1 MCHNSP
7 MVRCNHPF
15 NHTDRRCQF
24 PACRLY
30 FLHRENTI
38 QLADHEVTH
47 VRFDPY
53 QRASGL
59 VLARLSGRIGYRAGG
74 RWHDSTL
81 RYPPGSV
88 STLWST
94 QHDESVEL
102 DVALTCKER
111 KSRETRD
118 TPEIEVI
125 GARLSIGAA
134 AAVLLLL
141 ASLHVLS
148 PEFDP
153 SFRMV
158 SEYALGHYGWVLSLM
173 FLAWGISSWALA
185 VALWSR
191 VKTRAGKVGLWFLV
205 IAGLGEAMASVF
217 DITHDPG
224 HSIAGVL
231 GIVGF
236 PIAAVLLSVS
246 FGRLH
251 AWRDVKRPLIW
262 LANLSWISVVLLV
275 ATLVLMTVQFAQA
288 YGGQLPQHAPAQL
301 PSGVLGLDGWADRL
315 FVLSSCLWMLVAAWQ
330 AMKLAGRKEIHR

>member
-1 MCHNSP
+1 MKTVISK
-7 MVRCNHPF
+7 
-15 NHTDRRCQF
+15 DRT
-24 PACRLY
+24 PIA
-30 FLHRENTI
+30 
-38 QLADHEVTH
+38 
-47 VRFDPY
+47 FD
-53 QRASGL
+53 RS
-59 VLARLSGRIGYRAGG
+59 
-74 RWHDSTL
+74 
-81 RYPPGSV
+81 
-88 STLWST
+88 
-94 QHDESVEL
+94 
-102 DVALTCKER
+102 KER
-111 KSRETRD
+111 CSMKNGVLTRD
-118 TPEIEVI
+118 LPEIEVI
-125 GARLSIGAA
+125 GALLAMVAA
-134 AAVLLLL
+134 AATLLLL
-141 ASLHVLS
+141 AGLHILS

-246 FGRLH
+246 LGRLH